1 MNMVA
6 TLFGFTADEA
16 IAGVTREA
24 ERALGG
30 LAEIGTQQHAT
41 PAFSP
46 HRSAVLGVYVW
57 VGALA
62 RAPHWSSRAAAILR
76 RERGSASVP

>member
-1 MNMVA
+1 MNMIA
-6 TLFGFTADEA
+6 TLFGLTADEA

-46 HRSAVLGVYVW
+46 HRSAVLGVYVG

-62 RAPHWSSRAAAILR
+62 RTPHRYLEAAHFIKVL
-76 RERGSASVP
+76 SISL